1 MLQSDEL
8 EKKVF
13 LLKLLLKESDES
25 MEDVVNALVNTGM
38 FDKEAALQH
47 LKELE
52 ERGYVKDGALTML
65 GTAEAQKAKQEFT
78 LES

>member
-25 MEDVVNALVNTGM
+25 MEDVVNALLNTGM
-38 FDKEAALQH
+38 FDKDRALQH
-47 LKELE
+47 LRELE
-52 ERGYVKDGALTML
+52 ERGFIKDGVLTMV
-65 GTAEAQKAKQEFT
+65 GAAEAQKAKQEFT